1 MDPPTTSLLVQ
12 FFARCW
18 RRDCFWQRHDR
29 RAFALD
35 AATGKVLWEL
45 PLNSQPAG
53 YTIDLSGWR
62 KTKRG
67 YSSRLSLIGNRAAH
81 ALMPEIP
88 IPSHGSTL
96 MVFSLP
102 DAGSR

>member
-53 YTIDLSGWR
+53 YTMTYLAGG
-62 KTKRG
+62 KQ
-67 YSSRLSLIGNRAAH
+67 NVA
-81 ALMPEIP
+81 IP
-88 IPSHGSTL
+88 
-96 MVFSLP
+96 
-102 DAGSR
+102 AGLV